1 MQLILWRHA
10 EAHPGAPDIERELT
24 AHGIEQAQ
32 RIAHW
37 LAPRL
42 PDDVRI
48 LVSPARR
55 TQQTVAPLKARFKT
69 VEAIGP
75 GAGAASVLA
84 AAGIPREERTTLIV
98 GHQPTLGE
106 VAAWL
111 MTGKALPWKLRKGA
125 LIWLAWRGDEARG
138 HARLIA
144 ALTPE
149 LA

>member
-10 EAHPGAPDIERELT
+10 EADTGSPDIERALT
-24 AHGIEQAQ
+24 AAGIEQARRVAQ
-32 RIAHW
+32 W
-37 LAPRL
+37 LKPRL
-42 PDDVRI
+42 PDDARI

-55 TQQTVAPLKARFKT
+55 TQQTAAQFKARFKT

-75 GAGAASVLA
+75 GASVTAVLA
-84 AAGIPREERTTLIV
+84 AAGAPAEGHTTLIV

-111 MTGKALPWKLRKGA
+111 MTGKALPWKLKKGG
-125 LIWLAWRGDEARG
+125 LIWLTWRGPEGRG
-138 HARLIA
+138 RARLVA
-144 ALTPE
+144 AITPD